1 MSINKRYVII
11 LLVVGLLVVFGIL
24 ALKPTI
30 DGRKNV
36 AFNSERAM
44 EDVVYQVS
52 LGPRSPGSP
61 AHAQVQ
67 QYILS
72 ELDKAGW
79 TAEVISTQYGGQTV
93 ENIIAKQRPDSRP
106 GIILGAHYDTRFTAD
121 RDPDP
126 GKRNLPVP
134 GANDGASGVAVL
146 LELSR
151 SLKENSGDE
160 IWLVFFDAEDNGK
173 IPGWDWILGSRSFV
187 EDLDVQPGAAVI
199 VDMVGDADLNLYYEK
214 KSDAQLSQQ
223 IWEQAAKLGYG
234 DVFIQ
239 QLQHSIIDDHIP
251 FLEAGIPAVDIID
264 IDYPYWHTTA
274 DTVDKIAPASLQ
286 AVGDTLQA
294 WLENSSPLA
303 K

>member
-1 MSINKRYVII
+1 M
-11 LLVVGLLVVFGIL
+11 
-24 ALKPTI
+24 
-30 DGRKNV
+30 D
-36 AFNSERAM
+36 
-44 EDVVYQVS
+44 DVVYQVS

-79 TAEVISTQYGGQTV
+79 TAEIISTQYGGQTIQ
-93 ENIIAKQRPDSRP
+93 NIIAKQRPDSRP

-151 SLKENSGDE
+151 SLKANYKDE
-160 IWLVFFDAEDNGK
+160 IWLVFFDAEDNGR

-187 EDLDVQPGAAVI
+187 DELDGQPDAAVI

-214 KSDAQLSQQ
+214 KSDPQLSQQ

-234 DVFIQ
+234 DVFIP
-239 QLQHSIIDDHIP
+239 QLKHSIIDDHVP

-274 DTVDKIAPASLQ
+274 DTVDKTAPASLQ
-286 AVGDTLQA
+286 AVGDTLLS

>member
-24 ALKPTI
+24 ALNPAI
-30 DGRKNV
+30 DGQRNV

-52 LGPRSPGSP
+52 LGPRTPGSP

-79 TAEVISTQYGGQTV
+79 TGEVISTQYGGQRV

-121 RDPDP
+121 NDPDP

-151 SLKENSGDE
+151 SLKENSRDE
-160 IWLVFFDAEDNGK
+160 IWLVFFDAEDNGR

-187 EDLDVQPGAAVI
+187 ENLDVQPDAAVI

-214 KSDAQLSQQ
+214 SSDAQLSQQ

-234 DVFIQ
+234 SQFIP
-239 QLQHSIIDDHIP
+239 QLKHTILDDHVP
-251 FLEAGIPAVDIID
+251 FLEVGIPAVDIID

>member
-24 ALKPTI
+24 ALNPAI
-30 DGRKNV
+30 DGQRNV

-52 LGPRSPGSP
+52 LGSRTPGSP
-61 AHAQVQ
+61 AHTQVQ

-79 TAEVISTQYGGQTV
+79 TAEIISAQYGGQTV
-93 ENIIAKQRPDSRP
+93 ENIIAKQRPDSHP
-106 GIILGAHYDTRFTAD
+106 GVILGAHYDTRLTAD

-151 SLKENSGDE
+151 SLGENSGDE

-234 DVFIQ
+234 EVFIPQ
-239 QLQHSIIDDHIP
+239 AKHAIIDDHVP